1 MRKLFAALCLSVT
14 LAGGFSGGAAAQ
26 DRRLEAGVEAP
37 VRTDL
42 TPEQRMARRFPQNV
56 RAGDLLGLPLL
67 DVRDRTLGRVERVV
81 RDGAG
86 KVVLVV
92 RAGGWFESS
101 RPVAVPIETVAI
113 LARQIAL
120 IDIPRDAFLASP
132 EWRDTGA
139 VRIAD
144 NETLRIAITRR

>member
-1 MRKLFAALCLSVT
+1 MRKLFATLALSVT
-14 LAGGFSGGAAAQ
+14 LVGALSGEAPAQ

-42 TPEQRMARRFPQNV
+42 TPEQRMARRFPQAV
-56 RAGDLLGLPLL
+56 RAGFLIGLPLL
-67 DVRDRTLGRVERVV
+67 DVRDRTLGRVEQVV

-86 KVVLVV
+86 QVTLVV
-92 RAGGWFESS
+92 RRSGWFDAGQ
-101 RPVAVPIETVAI
+101 PVGVPIETVAI

-120 IDIPRDAFLASP
+120 LDIPRDAFLASP

-139 VRIAD
+139 ARVAE